1 MIPSSHELD
10 DFIVEQRPRRVDRW
24 LDRMDAAIVSVGR
37 AIWRAVVDG
46 FAAYGMAQCAP
57 LIDTH
62 NVQIEEQRCEG
73 ESALMILNPA
83 VDRRDTVRS
92 SGRFNLELRVKL
104 LGSVVA
110 GPVGGP

>member
-73 ESALMILNPA
+73 ESALMIRPTLE
-83 VDRRDTVRS
+83 VSDSDRGGRLRRDSVS
-92 SGRFNLELRVKL
+92 LSIG
-104 LGSVVA
+104 GSPA
-110 GPVGGP
+110 G